1 MLQEITALR
10 LQKKN
15 HRRVNVYLDGEYA
28 FALQAVLAASLKVG
42 QPLSSE
48 EVAQLQARDAA
59 EVAYDKVLGF
69 LSYRPRSRTEIEA
82 YLRRRGVAPDA
93 IEAAVNRL
101 LQAGLL
107 DDEAFA
113 RYWVEN
119 RELFRPRGSR
129 ALRYELRQKGV
140 ADRVIEQVLEG
151 IDETDSAYR
160 AARERARRFSKAD
173 YQTFRKRLGGF
184 LQRRGFGYDIVKQ
197 TVDRLWRE
205 RQGPTMEGMS

>member
-1 MLQEITALR
+1 MLCRITALR

-15 HRRVNVYLDGEYA
+15 RQRVNVYLDGEYA
-28 FALQAVLAASLKVG
+28 FALQAVLATSLKVG
-42 QPLSSE
+42 QALSPE
-48 EVAQLQARDAA
+48 ETAQLQVRDAV
-59 EVAYDKVLGF
+59 EVAYEKVLGF
-69 LSYRPRSRTEIEA
+69 LSYRPRSRVEVEA
-82 YLRRRGVAPDA
+82 YLQRRRVAPEA
-93 IEAAVNRL
+93 TEAAVSRL
-101 LQAGLL
+101 LRAGLL

-119 RELFRPRGSR
+119 RELFRPRGTR

-140 ADRVIEQVLEG
+140 ADGVIERVLEG

-160 AARERARRFSKAD
+160 AAGERARRLSKAD
-173 YQTFRKRLGGF
+173 YQTFRQRLGGF

-205 RQGPTMEGMS
+205 RQGPTMKGMS